1 MGFFDVLFSWIVS
14 AMLAGTSLPAPTM
27 QQAAGNNLAMVER
40 SQCHSYGVVM
50 SRQGR

>member
-1 MGFFDVLFSWIVS
+1 VGFFDVLFSWIVS
-14 AMLAGTSLPAPTM
+14 AMLAGTSLPAPTING
-27 QQAAGNNLAMVER
+27 AGTNNMAMVER